1 MRRYWLVTM
10 AVGLFFLL
18 AACATGPPQ
27 THPHLMVDPE
37 GYALDDA
44 GDQMTAGAYKKRI
57 EDIVTKVE
65 EHVKTSR
72 SRGETAKILV
82 HVHGGLVNQA
92 EGLQFIEDMVDD
104 DGLLKG
110 TDYYPVFINWDA
122 SLGSSLYD
130 DIFEVRRG
138 TRDPLMG
145 YPTAPFVA
153 LSRLVAGIAR
163 LPVTLVY
170 QYDTEKMQFESWD
183 GEDRSWREHIG
194 NGIVTVVSLP
204 ITVVSLPFISGFGEG
219 AWKMLRRR
227 TDQMFAYQIRPE
239 KHILFDRVEESGALR
254 RFFRAVAESTRIEG
268 YSGVEITLVGHS
280 MGAIVVN
287 QILRSF
293 PEIKFDSIIY
303 LAAASSIEDFID
315 TAPRYLERHPQ
326 SDFYSFSLS
335 NRDEGGEF
343 NYFLPRGSLLVW
355 IDNMYE
361 PGVSPTDKRMG
372 FFRNE
377 DIIKI
382 TPKDDTICP
391 HMRFVK
397 FTGLKGQP
405 KKHGAFNNDGV
416 YQRILEMASP
426 DEFAKLKNRK
436 GYVLHFPCKQEDQSE
451 EDPMTA
457 QP

>member
-1 MRRYWLVTM
+1 MRHYFRVTM
-10 AVGLFFLL
+10 VVWLFGWMN
-18 AACATGPPQ
+18 ACATGPPQ
-27 THPHLMVDPE
+27 SHPHLMVDPE
-37 GYALDDA
+37 GYALADD
-44 GDQMTAGAYKKRI
+44 GERMRWGAYNERI
-57 EDIVTKVE
+57 ADIIAKVRAHLDKPRE
-65 EHVKTSR
+65 E
-72 SRGETAKILV
+72 GEPAKILV

-104 DGLLKG
+104 ESLLKG

-138 TRDPLMG
+138 TRDPLIG
-145 YPTAPFVA
+145 YPTSPFVA
-153 LSRLVAGIAR
+153 LSRLVAGVAR

-170 QYDTEKMQFESWD
+170 HYDTEKMQFESWN
-183 GEDRSWREHIG
+183 GEKCRSWREHVG

-239 KHILFDRVEESGALR
+239 KHILFDQVEEPGALR
-254 RFFRAVAESTRIEG
+254 RFFEAVEAMPQRNTP
-268 YSGVEITLVGHS
+268 GVEITLVGHS

-287 QILRSF
+287 KILRAF
-293 PEIKFDSIIY
+293 PEIKFDRIIY

-315 TAPRYLERHPQ
+315 TAPRYLELHPQ
-326 SDFYSFSLS
+326 SAFYSFSLS

-355 IDNMYE
+355 IDNMFE

-372 FFRNE
+372 FFRNK
-377 DIIKI
+377 DIIRIAPLDGKC
-382 TPKDDTICP
+382 CP
-391 HMRFVK
+391 HMQFVK
-397 FTGLKGQP
+397 FTGAEGQP
-405 KKHGAFNNDGV
+405 RKHGNFNNDGV
-416 YQRILEMASP
+416 YQSILEMARP
-426 DEFAKLKNRK
+426 DEMAELKARQDFV
-436 GYVLHFPCKQEDQSE
+436 GHCPCEQEDAGDE
-451 EDPMTA
+451 VP
-457 QP
+457 